1 MRPAQFADRSLNLGC
16 DPPRMVKDPVRS
28 VLKARDAV
36 LPVTLQPGV
45 HALAADSIPLGH
57 FGHRDSGADLQHGA
71 VSLLRHAQLPQ
82 HEREC
87 QASSEAKVSS
97 IKRNSTPL
105 LAACVENFP
114 YDFKGARSAPRATA
128 S

>member
-45 HALAADSIPLGH
+45 HALAA
-57 FGHRDSGADLQHGA
+57 A
-71 VSLLRHAQLPQ
+71 
-82 HEREC
+82 
-87 QASSEAKVSS
+87 
-97 IKRNSTPL
+97 
-105 LAACVENFP
+105 P
-114 YDFKGARSAPRATA
+114 YRSATSVTGTPAPTSNTA
-128 S
+128 R